1 MKHRKIGQ
9 ELACNIALAIA
20 DKAFEHLL
28 PQARAACVA
37 IANEAYDHIDAELD
51 FAKMAE
57 YGLAY
62 RAQNGGAQRIIRIVA
77 DRNNYVDLTTSERP
91 WGPGTYTC
99 LSLTD
104 AGMYARA
111 HEASQKRERLAVAHR
126 QLREELRG
134 QLLGKTTKQAI
145 EAWPEAAKIISGV
158 AEIDGECSIVKPLEA
173 LLARFIPALPAPSP
187 QGV

>member
-9 ELACNIALAIA
+9 ELARNIASAIA

-28 PQARAACVA
+28 PQAQAECRA
-37 IANEAYDHIDAELD
+37 IADEAYDRIDADLN

-57 YGLAY
+57 YGFAY
-62 RAQNGGAQRIIRIVA
+62 RASNGGAQKSIRIVA
-77 DRNNYVDLTTSERP
+77 DRNNYVDLTTSDRP
-91 WGPGTYTC
+91 WGLSTYNC
-99 LSLTD
+99 LSIQD

-111 HEASQKRERLAVAHR
+111 HEARQKHARLAAARR
-126 QLREELRG
+126 QLYEELQS

-145 EAWPEAAKIISGV
+145 EAWPEAAEIIADI
-158 AEIDGECSIVKPLEA
+158 AEVGTESPITKPLEA
-173 LLARFIPALPAPSP
+173 LLARFIPALPAP

>member
-9 ELACNIALAIA
+9 VLARNIASAIA

-28 PQARAACVA
+28 PQAQAECKA
-37 IANEAYDHIDAELD
+37 IADEAYDRIDTELD

-57 YGLAY
+57 YGFAY
-62 RAQNGGAQRIIRIVA
+62 RASNGGAQRSIRIVA
-77 DRNNYVDLTTSERP
+77 DRDNYVDLTTSERP
-91 WGPGTYTC
+91 WGLSIYNC

-111 HEASQKRERLAVAHR
+111 HEASQKRARLAVAHR
-126 QLREELRG
+126 QLRDELQS
-134 QLLGKTTKQAI
+134 QLLGQTTKQAI
-145 EAWPEAAKIISGV
+145 EAWPEAAEIIADI
-158 AEIDGECSIVKPLEA
+158 AEVGTESPITKPLEA
-173 LLARFIPALPAPSP
+173 LLARFIPALPAP

>member
-9 ELACNIALAIA
+9 ELARNIALAIA
-20 DKAFEHLL
+20 NKAFEHLL
-28 PQARAACVA
+28 PQAQAECVV

-57 YGLAY
+57 YGFAY
-62 RAQNGGAQRIIRIVA
+62 RASNGGAQKIRIVA
-77 DRNNYVDLTTSERP
+77 DRNNYVNLTTSERP
-91 WGPGTYTC
+91 WGLSTYNC

-126 QLREELRG
+126 QLRDELQS
-134 QLLGKTTKQAI
+134 QLLGQTTKQAI
-145 EAWPEAAKIISGV
+145 EAWPEAAEIIADI
-158 AEIDGECSIVKPLEA
+158 AEVGTESPITKPLEA
-173 LLARFIPALPAPSP
+173 LLARFIPALPAP

>member
-9 ELACNIALAIA
+9 ELARNIALAIA
-20 DKAFEHLL
+20 NKAFEHLL
-28 PQARAACVA
+28 PQAQAECVV

-57 YGLAY
+57 YGLAH
-62 RAQNGGAQRIIRIVA
+62 RASNGGAQKSIRIVA

-91 WGPGTYTC
+91 WGLSTYNC

-126 QLREELRG
+126 QLRDELQS
-134 QLLGKTTKQAI
+134 QLLGQTTKQAI
-145 EAWPEAAKIISGV
+145 EAWPEAAEIIADI
-158 AEIDGECSIVKPLEA
+158 AEVGTESPITKPLEA
-173 LLARFIPALPAPSP
+173 LLARFIPALPAP

>member
-9 ELACNIALAIA
+9 ELARNIASAIA

-28 PQARAACVA
+28 PQAQAECQA
-37 IANEAYDHIDAELD
+37 IADEAYDRIDADLN

-62 RAQNGGAQRIIRIVA
+62 RASNSGTTRWIRIVA
-77 DRNNYVDLTTSERP
+77 DRDNYIDLTTSPRL
-91 WGPGTYTC
+91 WVLSTYNC
-99 LSLTD
+99 LSIQD

-111 HEASQKRERLAVAHR
+111 REANRKRVSLSVAQQ
-126 QLREELRG
+126 QLREELQS

-145 EAWPEAAKIISGV
+145 EAWPEAAEIIADI
-158 AEIDGECSIVKPLEA
+158 AEVGTESQITKPLEA
-173 LLARFIPALPAPSP
+173 LLARFIPALPAP

>member
-9 ELACNIALAIA
+9 ELARNIALAIA
-20 DKAFEHLL
+20 NKAFEHLL
-28 PQARAACVA
+28 PQAQAECVA

-57 YGLAY
+57 YGFAY
-62 RAQNGGAQRIIRIVA
+62 RASNGGAQKIRIVA
-77 DRNNYVDLTTSERP
+77 DRNNYVNLTTSERP
-91 WGPGTYTC
+91 WGLSTYNC

-126 QLREELRG
+126 QLRDELQS
-134 QLLGKTTKQAI
+134 QLLGQTTKQAI
-145 EAWPEAAKIISGV
+145 EAWPEAAEIIADI
-158 AEIDGECSIVKPLEA
+158 AEVGTESPITKPLEA
-173 LLARFIPALPAPSP
+173 LLARFIPALPAP

>member
-9 ELACNIALAIA
+9 ELARNIASAIA

-28 PQARAACVA
+28 PQAQAECRA
-37 IANEAYDHIDAELD
+37 IADEAYDHIDAELD

-62 RAQNGGAQRIIRIVA
+62 RAPNGGTTRGIRIVA
-77 DRNNYVDLTTSERP
+77 DRDNYVDLTTSNRL
-91 WGPGTYTC
+91 WGLGTYTC

-111 HEASQKRERLAVAHR
+111 HEARQKRERLAVAHR
-126 QLREELRG
+126 QLRNELQS
-134 QLLGKTTKQAI
+134 QLLGQTTKQAI
-145 EAWPEAAKIISGV
+145 EAWPEAAEIIAGI
-158 AEIDGECSIVKPLEA
+158 AEVGTESPITKPLEA
-173 LLARFIPALPAPSP
+173 LLARFIPALPAP